1 MGSEVSRDA
10 VVRVAGGGVTEAD
23 VAAVVAVVA
32 SLLAARRADVDEG
45 QVRGVP
51 EWHGLR
57 RSSGYRSP
65 RSWR

>member
-1 MGSEVSRDA
+1 MGGELAQDT
-10 VVRVAGGGVTEAD
+10 VVRVSGGGVTETE

-45 QVRGVP
+45 RVGGVSEWRGL
-51 EWHGLR
+51 GG
-57 RSSGYRSP
+57 SSGYRSP